1 MKLLVAG
8 GDRVDAGKTTFSVGL
23 LAHTGA
29 RGFKPRAGNNYWFD
43 HDDYQRATE
52 QGRLYGKDARRLA
65 AASPGETRPEEI
77 NAIHR
82 LWHPS
87 PGPSKGLLGQTA
99 RQFVVDRVG
108 AARAGQRP
116 ASSRPEADDDGVGE
130 FVVNG
135 TVDVPDSATERLPLD
150 AAPRV
155 TSLPDFNDLMGVM
168 HAEALADLREEVA
181 SADRAVVES
190 YGDIAR
196 PLQGFEPDAVAVVEP
211 GRARFYDG
219 RRYAKACEIATGGPE
234 EGQLEERV
242 ENVVD
247 LIDRAGAVRLPA
259 LDSETQKDP
268 SAVADAY
275 DHAYD
280 ALLAT
285 AFD

>member
-43 HDDYQRATE
+43 HDDYERATKE
-52 QGRLYGKDARRLA
+52 GRLYGKDARRLA
-65 AASPGETRPEEI
+65 DASPGAVRPEAI
-77 NAIHR
+77 NAVHR

-87 PGPSKGLLGQTA
+87 PGPSKGILGQSP

-108 AARAGQRP
+108 DSAGGRP
-116 ASSRPEADDDGVGE
+116 ASSRPAADDADGVGE

-135 TVDVPDSATERLPLD
+135 TVDIPDSAAERLPLD

-155 TSLPDFNDLMGVM
+155 TSLPDFNDLMAVM
-168 HAEALADLREEVA
+168 HAEALAALGETIA
-181 SADRAVVES
+181 AADRAVVES

-196 PLQGFEPDAVAVVEP
+196 PLEGFEPDAVAVVEP
-211 GRARFYDG
+211 GRARVYDG
-219 RRYAKACEIATGGPE
+219 RRYAKACEIATGGPG

-247 LIDRAGAVRLPA
+247 LIDRTSAVRLPA
-259 LDSETQKDP
+259 LDKETRADP
-268 SAVADAY
+268 EAVADAY

-280 ALLAT
+280 ALLAA

>member
-43 HDDYQRATE
+43 HDDYKKAIE

-65 AASPGETRPEEI
+65 NAAPGDVDPESI
-77 NAIHR
+77 NAVHR

-87 PGPSKGLLGQTA
+87 PGPATGILGQSA
-99 RQFVVDRVG
+99 RQFVLDRVG
-108 AARAGQRP
+108 D
-116 ASSRPEADDDGVGE
+116 ADGTGE

-135 TVDVPDSATERLPLD
+135 TVDIPDSAMEHLPLAD
-150 AAPRV
+150 APRV
-155 TSLPDFNDLMGVM
+155 TSLPDFNDLMGVV
-168 HAEALADLREEVA
+168 HAEALSELGDEIA
-181 SADRAVVES
+181 STDRAVVES

-196 PLQGFEPDAVAVVEP
+196 PLEGFEPDAVAVVEP
-211 GRARFYDG
+211 GRARIYDG
-219 RRYAKACEIATGGPE
+219 TRYAKACEIATGGSGD
-234 EGQLEERV
+234 GQLEQRV
-242 ENVVD
+242 GTITD
-247 LIDRAGAVRLPA
+247 LIERTGAVRLPA
-259 LDSETQKDP
+259 LDAETRTDP
-268 SAVADAY
+268 DAIAAAY

>member
-43 HDDYQRATE
+43 HDDYRKATE

-65 AASPGETRPEEI
+65 AASPGEVAPEAI
-77 NAIHR
+77 NAVHR

-87 PGPSKGLLGQTA
+87 PGAGTGILGSA
-99 RQFVVDRVG
+99 RRQFVVDRVG
-108 AARAGQRP
+108 A
-116 ASSRPEADDDGVGE
+116 DDSVGE

-135 TVDVPDSATERLPLD
+135 TVDVPESATDRLPLE

-155 TSLPDFNDLMGVM
+155 TSVPDFNDLMGVM
-168 HAEALADLREEVA
+168 HAEALADLGEEIA
-181 SADRAVVES
+181 AADRAVVES

-196 PLQGFEPDAVAVVEP
+196 PLEGFEPDAVAVVEP

-219 RRYAKACEIATGGPE
+219 RRYAKACEIASGGPE

-247 LIDRAGAVRLPA
+247 LIDRTGAVRLPA
-259 LDSETQKDP
+259 LDGETRKDP
-268 SAVADAY
+268 QAVADAY

>member
-43 HDDYQRATE
+43 HDDYEKATT

-65 AASPGETRPEEI
+65 AASPGDTSPEAI

-108 AARAGQRP
+108 AGRSP
-116 ASSRPEADDDGVGE
+116 ASSRPESHDNGVGE

-135 TVDVPDSATERLPLD
+135 TVDIPESATERLPLD

-155 TSLPDFNDLMGVM
+155 TSLPDFNDLMGAM
-168 HAEALADLREEVA
+168 HAEALADLREEVVA
-181 SADRAVVES
+181 ADRAVVES

-196 PLQGFEPDAVAVVEP
+196 PLSGFEPDAVAVVEP

-219 RRYAKACEIATGGPE
+219 RRYAKACEIAAGGPE

-259 LDSETQKDP
+259 LDSETRADP
-268 SAVADAY
+268 EAVADAY

>member
-8 GDRVDAGKTTFSVGL
+8 ADRVDAGKTTFSVGL
-23 LAHTGA
+23 LEHTGA

-43 HDDYQRATE
+43 QDDVVYATE
-52 QGRLYGKDARRLA
+52 QGRLFGKDAKRLA
-65 AASPGETRPEEI
+65 AASPGEVRPEVI
-77 NAIHR
+77 NPIHR

-87 PGPSKGLLGQTA
+87 PGGGTGILGRDDQ
-99 RQFVVDRVG
+99 QFVVDRVG
-108 AARAGQRP
+108 TEGT
-116 ASSRPEADDDGVGE
+116 GE

-135 TVDVPDSATERLPLD
+135 TVDLPEALTERLDLD

-155 TSLPDFNDLMGVM
+155 TSLPDFNDLMGAM
-168 HAEALADLREEVA
+168 HVEALESVA
-181 SADRAVVES
+181 EDITAVDRAVVES
-190 YGDIAR
+190 YGDVAT

-219 RRYAKACEIATGGPE
+219 RRYAKACEVATGSPD
-234 EGQLEERV
+234 EGQLEQRV
-242 ENVVD
+242 ESVVD
-247 LIDRAGAVRLPA
+247 LIDATGAVRLPA
-259 LDSETQKDP
+259 LDGQTQSDP
-268 SAVADAY
+268 AAVADAY